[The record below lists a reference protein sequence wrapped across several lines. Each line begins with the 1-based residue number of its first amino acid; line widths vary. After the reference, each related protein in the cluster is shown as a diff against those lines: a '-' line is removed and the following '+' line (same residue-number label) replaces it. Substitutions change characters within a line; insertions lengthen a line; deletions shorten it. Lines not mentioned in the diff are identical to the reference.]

1 MGAIAQMRKIF
12 KLIYLALLLAIITS
26 THVQAEISAWR
37 LWFLQEDEV
46 IEADGY
52 FFVKKT
58 KAVLAERL
66 DLETRKITMHA
77 KSDILL
83 HQAYLNNQKDER
95 LCGNASGN
103 LKGFKIE
110 KKEFSGGVLSLSF
123 SVPIEGVEVDMSS
136 LQPCQ

>member
-1 MGAIAQMRKIF
+1 MGATAQMRKIF
-12 KLIYLALLLAIITS
+12 KSICLALLLALISS
-26 THVQAEISAWR
+26 THVKAELSAWR
-37 LWFLQEDEV
+37 LWFLPEDEV

-52 FFVKKT
+52 FLVRKT
-58 KAVLAERL
+58 KAVQAARL

-77 KSDILL
+77 KSDILI

-123 SVPIEGVEVDMSS
+123 SVPIEGVEVDIGS